1 MARTQMVTIPLEEY
15 KELLLRDRPSDHD
28 KELAERL
35 LSILGES
42 LEYTDEKMSSWNDV
56 VGPHMQLVGSKSAIK
71 EMLNMLRY
79 VDPERYM
86 GLFNKVMTAE
96 RERKANEERINH
108 MNEAKELRAQI
119 AEEQE

>member
-56 VGPHMQLVGSKSAIK
+56 VGPHMQLIGSKSAIK

-86 GLFNKVMTAE
+86 GLFNKVMSAE

-108 MNEAKELRAQI
+108 MNEAKELRSQL
-119 AEEQE
+119 EEE